1 MSVWS
6 CIATTIIITSENRD
20 QILAARILAYIY
32 IGMELA
38 VVPIYQSEITPGK
51 ARGFVVGTYQ
61 LSLGVGGL
69 VVNGVARATSSM
81 ESKAAFRIV
90 YGLFYMVPVI
100 VICGIWFVPEV
111 SFMARLSMK
120 TRKLNPL

>member
-1 MSVWS
+1 MFSMSVWS
-6 CIATTIIITSENRD
+6 CIATTIIITSQNRD

-38 VVPIYQSEITPGK
+38 VVPIYQSEITPGN

-61 LSLGVGGL
+61 LSLAIGGL

-81 ESKAAFRIV
+81 QSKAAFRII
-90 YGLFYMVPVI
+90 YGLFYVVPVI

-111 SFMARLSMK
+111 S
-120 TRKLNPL
+120 PLDTPL